1 MQLEEILKQ
10 HLCTGQPGILCNMW
24 EYFSSYS
31 CTNSALISRQ
41 GHLATVIL
49 LMKLGA
55 DPTLL
60 DGEGFTCL
68 HLAAQ
73 FGHTAIVAYLV
84 AKGLSPNLQD
94 RNGMTPLMWSAY
106 KVCW

>member
-1 MQLEEILKQ
+1 ML
-10 HLCTGQPGILCNMW
+10 
-24 EYFSSYS
+24 F
-31 CTNSALISRQ
+31 RQ
-41 GHLATVIL
+41 GHLETVTL

-55 DPTLL
+55 DPSLK
-60 DGEGFTCL
+60 DGEGCSCL

-94 RNGMTPLMWSAY
+94 KNGMTPLMWSSY
-106 KVCW
+106 KVSR